1 MAFSNFSIN
10 VSNNLF
16 LSKME
21 ESAKI
26 SLNSDMVL
34 VFSQVKNPLYIVGL
48 KAGESSDTSTCMS
61 SSHGVGHIQGH

>member
-21 ESAKI
+21 ES
-26 SLNSDMVL
+26 LNSDMAL
-34 VFSQVKNPLYIVGL
+34 VFSQVKILLYIVEL

-61 SSHGVGHIQGH
+61 TSYGVGPIQGH